1 MTAPIVLRP
10 GQGEANA
17 VGDIGFTI
25 KATGD
30 DTNGM
35 YSLVEATGP
44 SFATPHVHHDR
55 EEAFYIVNGTA
66 TFLAGDQTVTVEAG
80 SYLLVPRET
89 MHGFRAEGDAT
100 ILITHSPGG
109 FERFFRELSA
119 AIERGE
125 FDTDFRNK
133 LAVDVGVTYH
143 DEVTF

>member
-10 GQGEANA
+10 GEGEANA

-44 SFATPHVHHDR
+44 SFATPHVHHAR
-55 EEAFYIVNGTA
+55 EEAFYVVDGTV
-66 TFLAGDQTVTVEAG
+66 TFLAGEDTVTVGAG
-80 SYLLVPRET
+80 AYLLVPRET
-89 MHGFRAEGDAT
+89 MHAFRAEGSAT
-100 ILITHSPGG
+100 ILLTHSPGG
-109 FERFFRELSA
+109 FEHFFRELA
-119 AIERGE
+119 RAIASGE
-125 FDTDFRNK
+125 MNQDFRDK
-133 LAVDVGVTYH
+133 LFVDVGVTYH